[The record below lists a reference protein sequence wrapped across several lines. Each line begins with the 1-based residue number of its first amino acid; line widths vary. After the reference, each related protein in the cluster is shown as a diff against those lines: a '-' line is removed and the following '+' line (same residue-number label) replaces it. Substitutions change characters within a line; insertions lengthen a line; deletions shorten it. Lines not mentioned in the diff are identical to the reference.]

1 MGRTWKD
8 SKSDKFKQPK
18 RINNKKLVETKKG
31 SIKNDPRKD
40 TEYIG
45 FVS

>member
-18 RINNKKLVETKKG
+18 RINKKLVENKKG
-31 SIKNDPRKD
+31 NIKNDPRKD